1 MNTIRN
7 SFYSKWYLNDT
18 GRLCHSRLNTQI
30 IKPPHYQFIGTD
42 IKSGHMPG
50 AKNLPFPELIDKE
63 KMMFKSAEE
72 IKQQFVKAGVDPT
85 KPFVASCVA
94 GEFS

>member
-1 MNTIRN
+1 MNG
-7 SFYSKWYLNDT
+7 T
-18 GRLCHSRLNTQI
+18 GHLCHSRLNTQV
-30 IKPPHYQFIGTD
+30 IKPPRYQFIGTG

-50 AKNLPFPELIDKE
+50 AKNLPFTELIDKE
-63 KMMFKSAEE
+63 QMFKSAEE

>member
-1 MNTIRN
+1 MNG
-7 SFYSKWYLNDT
+7 T
-18 GRLCHSRLNTQI
+18 GHLCHSRLNTQV
-30 IKPPHYQFIGTD
+30 IKPPRYQFIGTG

-63 KMMFKSAEE
+63 MMFKSAEE